1 MTLGL
6 CKKTEQE
13 GDGFSLLH
21 SKSLRKRNNKKTQS
35 LAAISKRTKKK
46 RVLRKLSSLTYVALM
61 DSARI
66 AVMTLD

>member
-21 SKSLRKRNNKKTQS
+21 SESLVRETANIDMEPNEEVEECKP
-35 LAAISKRTKKK
+35 
-46 RVLRKLSSLTYVALM
+46 
-61 DSARI
+61 
-66 AVMTLD
+66 